1 MTVMELHNELV
12 KLILH
17 GHADTRVIANINF
30 KSQWDLKKGEEVG
43 DFHLLYLNDVYYQSG
58 DIELGFSFD
67 KEETEND

>member
-30 KSQWDLKKGEEVG
+30 KSPWDLKKGEEVG
-43 DFHLLYLNDVYYQSG
+43 DFHLCYLNDVYYQSG
-58 DIELGFSFD
+58 DIELGFSF
-67 KEETEND
+67 EEEAE

>member
-12 KLILH
+12 RLILQ

-30 KSQWDLKKGEEVG
+30 KSPWDLKKGEEVG
-43 DFHLLYLNDVYYQSG
+43 DFCLSYLNDVYYQSG

-67 KEETEND
+67 KED

>member
-12 KLILH
+12 KLILQ

-30 KSQWDLKKGEEVG
+30 KSPWDLKKGEEVG
-43 DFHLLYLNDVYYQSG
+43 DFYLTHLNDVYYQSG

-67 KEETEND
+67 KEE

>member
-1 MTVMELHNELV
+1 MTVIELHNELV

-30 KSQWDLKKGEEVG
+30 KSPWDLNKGEEVG
-43 DFHLLYLNDVYYQSG
+43 DFHLCYLNDVYYQSG

-67 KEETEND
+67 KEE

>member
-30 KSQWDLKKGEEVG
+30 KSPWDLKKGEEVG
-43 DFHLLYLNDVYYQSG
+43 DFHLCYLNDVYYQSG

-67 KEETEND
+67 KED

>member
-30 KSQWDLKKGEEVG
+30 KSPWDLKKGEEVG
-43 DFHLLYLNDVYYQSG
+43 DFYLTHLNDVYYQSG
-58 DIELGFSFD
+58 DIELEFSFD
-67 KEETEND
+67 KED